1 MRKIVLA
8 PVFAALTVFGGVP
21 LTAQTASPSQA
32 GTAQTTDAGITA
44 KNVIGEVT
52 ALDVAANLLTLKAD
66 GGKSVSVNITEKTSF
81 MRAQPGAKNL
91 EGATKITFADVGV
104 GDRVLAVGKVSDD
117 HASVPATTVVVMT
130 KGDIAQ
136 KHEHERAEW
145 RRRGIAGEVTGLNP
159 QAKEI
164 TISTRSRDGVHPVVI
179 TAESPKVVFR
189 RYAPDS
195 VKFSDAKLSSFSDLK
210 PGDQLRALGDK
221 NEDGSRFTPEEIVSG
236 TFRTLSGAITSV
248 NASANEIKITD
259 SKTKQPITVVLRSDT
274 LLKRIPPE
282 MAAMMAQRA
291 QGAGPGRAGGPGG
304 PGGPGGD
311 GGGGRQ
317 RQEAPDGPQG
327 GPGQAAG
334 GGRGPRAG
342 GGFDF
347 QDIVERLPV
356 TTLAE
361 LKPGDVVV
369 ISSTS
374 GAEPNKVTAIA
385 LVSGVDPLLNA
396 LQPRAAAGRNAAQ
409 GPGFGGG
416 DFNFGIG
423 AP

>member
-1 MRKIVLA
+1 
-8 PVFAALTVFGGVP
+8 
-21 LTAQTASPSQA
+21 
-32 GTAQTTDAGITA
+32 
-44 KNVIGEVT
+44 
-52 ALDVAANLLTLKAD
+52 
-66 GGKSVSVNITEKTSF
+66 
-81 MRAQPGAKNL
+81 
-91 EGATKITFADVGV
+91 
-104 GDRVLAVGKVSDD
+104 
-117 HASVPATTVVVMT
+117 MT

-145 RRRGIAGEVTGLNP
+145 RRRGIAGEITGINP
-159 QAKEI
+159 QTKEI
-164 TISTRSRDGVHPVVI
+164 TISTRSREGVHPVVI
-179 TAESPKVVFR
+179 TAESPTVVFR

-195 VKFSDAKLSSFSDLK
+195 VKFSDAKLSSFTELK
-210 PGDQLRALGDK
+210 PGDQLRALGARS
-221 NEDGSRFTPEEIVSG
+221 EDGSRFTPEEIVSG
-236 TFRTLSGAITSV
+236 SFRTLSGAISSV

-291 QGAGPGRAGGPGG
+291 QGGGPGGAGGAGGPGG
-304 PGGPGGD
+304 PGGN

-317 RQEAPDGPQG
+317 RQESPGGPQG
-327 GPGQAAG
+327 GPGQAG
-334 GGRGPRAG
+334 GMGRGPRGG

-347 QDIVERLPV
+347 QDIVDRLPV
-356 TTLAE
+356 TTIAE

-396 LQPRAAAGRNAAQ
+396 LQPRAAGGRNATQ